1 MYDDDVSGLLRPAD
15 MPRRVTRR
23 NVAGRNVSDS
33 AITYSTPIPCGT
45 AELRLRPQWFA
56 CLSSDRRRASRDAGI
71 GAPSFGGSCGLM
83 CDEARSAG
91 AQPAAHLSGH
101 FGGDLVGDVQR
112 RVRGVGAASVAVDN
126 DVVFYCQRPSTAPA
140 GGIGVQLS
148 CGGAQCAVGVGYRPH
163 GPFRIGLGVGVLAAG
178 RPLLSGD
185 GKEGAGLFGGREEH
199 HRLLDIMSEVIA
211 LLECLIA

>member
-1 MYDDDVSGLLRPAD
+1 

-101 FGGDLVGDVQR
+101 FGGDLVGDVDSG
-112 RVRGVGAASVAVDN
+112 VRGVGTAGVDVDKDVGSVRQSAA
-126 DVVFYCQRPSTAPA
+126 TGPA
-140 GGIGVQLS
+140 
-148 CGGAQCAVGVGYRPH
+148 R
-163 GPFRIGLGVGVLAAG
+163 GVGVL
-178 RPLLSGD
+178 LSG
-185 GKEGAGLFGGREEH
+185 GR
-199 HRLLDIMSEVIA
+199 A
-211 LLECLIA
+211 PC